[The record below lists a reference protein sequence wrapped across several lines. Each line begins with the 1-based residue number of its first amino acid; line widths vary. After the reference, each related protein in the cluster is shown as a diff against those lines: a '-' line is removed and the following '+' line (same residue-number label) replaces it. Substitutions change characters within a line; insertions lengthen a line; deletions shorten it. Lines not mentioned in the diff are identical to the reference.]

1 MHFLI
6 QSTSLGDTN
15 MSTAVMI
22 HQRGAPSGVG
32 RLVGVLLLAHL
43 AGGLIVPLIM
53 LHPLVSPPGV
63 ATQVRA
69 AVLLFFVGSAM
80 AIAVASAGWRVFRRY
95 SSAMALWLVA
105 LAVAAFSLQAV
116 DNAHILSM
124 LSLSQE
130 YVSAGAAKAELFQ
143 GVALVVGAAR
153 KWSHYTFLLTVGCW
167 ILLLFTLL
175 YRFRLVPRPLAAF
188 GMIGAVL
195 QIAGVSLRGLLGYSP
210 EVRLAMPLAPA
221 YVLLAVWLM
230 VIVRS
235 KERSTGRHRL
245 SDASLSQRKP

>member
-15 MSTAVMI
+15 MSTAVVI
-22 HQRGAPSGVG
+22 HQREEPASVG
-32 RLVGVLLLAHL
+32 RLVGILLLAHL
-43 AGGLIVPLIM
+43 AGGLIVACIM
-53 LHPLVSPPGV
+53 LHPLVSPPGFLVSAAGV

-69 AVLLFFVGSAM
+69 AVLLLFVGSAM

-130 YVSAGAAKAELFQ
+130 FVSVRAAKAELFE
-143 GVALVVGAAR
+143 GVALVLGAA
-153 KWSHYTFLLTVGCW
+153 
-167 ILLLFTLL
+167 
-175 YRFRLVPRPLAAF
+175 
-188 GMIGAVL
+188 L
-195 QIAGVSLRGLLGYSP
+195 Q
-210 EVRLAMPLAPA
+210 
-221 YVLLAVWLM
+221 W
-230 VIVRS
+230 
-235 KERSTGRHRL
+235 
-245 SDASLSQRKP
+245 